1 MEKGLQIESD
11 SFDIIDKITDLSLF
25 TNEEKIIVKKL
36 IHTTGDTEFAKL
48 TVISKNAVRDGIN
61 AIKNG
66 KPIICDVNMVKTGI
80 TKRYLGSFGNS
91 IFCFIND
98 ANILNTAKSKNLTR
112 SEVAIEY
119 AVSKY
124 PDAIF
129 AIGNAPT
136 ALLKLLE
143 LTEKRIANPS
153 FIVGLPV
160 GFVKAEESKE
170 LLAKTDLSFVT
181 NIGTKG
187 GSPCA
192 ATVING
198 LFVLAKNID
207 LKI

>member
-1 MEKGLQIESD
+1 MEKGLKIETD
-11 SFDIIDKITDLSLF
+11 SFEIINKLVDLSNF
-25 TNEEKIIVKKL
+25 KEDEKIIVRKL

-48 TVISKNAVRDGIN
+48 TIISDN
-61 AIKNG
+61 AIVQGIDAIRSG
-66 KPIICDVNMVKTGI
+66 KPIVCDVNMVKTGI
-80 TKRYLGSFGNS
+80 TKRYSSDFGNE

-98 ANILNTAKSKNLTR
+98 KHVLNISSKCNLTR

-119 AVSKY
+119 AVNKY

-143 LTEKRIANPS
+143 LTEQNKAFPS
-153 FIVGLPV
+153 FIAGLPV
-160 GFVKAEESKE
+160 GFVKAEESKV
-170 LLAKTDLSFVT
+170 LLADTNLPFVT
-181 NIGTKG
+181 NKGTKG

-198 LFVLAKNID
+198 LFIIAKEF
-207 LKI
+207 